1 VFSDFIELIG
11 AFVLVLAILQITSDR
26 LYFSIKVY
34 AIQSFFVS
42 ISILSIG
49 IYSSSFDLYVSSF
62 LTLVIKTFIIPYAL
76 FKTIDEMKIKREIKA
91 FVNITNSLLVISA
104 IIIFTFLLTRY
115 INIGGSVIAKEIFP
129 ISLSIIF
136 IGAFI
141 MVSRQKPITQLIGF
155 LTLEN
160 GIMLVATSVT
170 YGMPLIVEIGIF
182 FDVIVGATMASLIIH
197 HINHDIDDMDATSL
211 SDFKE

>member
-34 AIQSFFVS
+34 AIQSFFVA

-62 LTLVIKTFIIPYAL
+62 LTLVIKSFVIPYAL

-91 FVNITNSLLVISA
+91 FINITNSLMVISA

-115 INIGGSVIAKEIFP
+115 INLGGSVIAKEIFP

-197 HINHDIDDMDATSL
+197 HINHDIDDIDETSV

>member
-34 AIQSFFVS
+34 AVQSFFVS

>member
-1 VFSDFIELIG
+1 MFSDFIELIG

-34 AIQSFFVS
+34 AVQSFFVS

>member
-1 VFSDFIELIG
+1 MFSDFIELIG

-104 IIIFTFLLTRY
+104 IMIFTFLLTRY

-197 HINHDIDDMDATSL
+197 HINHDVDDMDATSL

>member
-1 VFSDFIELIG
+1 MFSDFIELVG
-11 AFVLVLAILQITSDR
+11 AFVLVLTILQVTSDR
-26 LYFSIKVY
+26 LYFSVRIY
-34 AIQSFFVS
+34 AIQSIFVAL
-42 ISILSIG
+42 SILSIG
-49 IYSSSFDLYVSSF
+49 IYSGSADLYVSSF
-62 LTLVIKTFIIPYAL
+62 LTLVIKSFVIPLAL
-76 FKTIDEMKIKREIKA
+76 FKTIEEMQIQREIKA
-91 FVNITNSLLVISA
+91 YINITNSLIIISA
-104 IIIFTFLLTRY
+104 LIIISFIITRY
-115 INIGGSVIAKEIFP
+115 IDLGGAVISKKIFP

-141 MVSRQKPITQLIGF
+141 MVSRKKPITQLLGF

-197 HINHDIDDMDATSL
+197 HINETVDDIDETSVEK
-211 SDFKE
+211 FEE

>member
-11 AFVLVLAILQITSDR
+11 ALVLVLAILQITSDR

-34 AIQSFFVS
+34 AIQSFFVA

-49 IYSSSFDLYVSSF
+49 IYSSSFDLYVSSL
-62 LTLVIKTFIIPYAL
+62 LTLVIKTFVIPYAL
-76 FKTIDEMKIKREIKA
+76 FKTIDEMRIKREIKA
-91 FVNITNSLLVISA
+91 FINITNSLMVISA

-115 INIGGSVIAKEIFP
+115 IDLGGSVIAKEIFP

-197 HINHDIDDMDATSL
+197 HINHDIDDIDESSV

>member
-1 VFSDFIELIG
+1 MFSDFIELIG
-11 AFVLVLAILQITSDR
+11 ALVLVLAILQITSDR

-34 AIQSFFVS
+34 AIQSFFVA

-49 IYSSSFDLYVSSF
+49 IYSSSFDLYVSSL
-62 LTLVIKTFIIPYAL
+62 LTLVIKTFVIPYAL
-76 FKTIDEMKIKREIKA
+76 FKTIDEMRIKREIKA
-91 FVNITNSLLVISA
+91 FINITNSLMVISA

-115 INIGGSVIAKEIFP
+115 IDLGGSVIAKEIFP

-197 HINHDIDDMDATSL
+197 HINHDIDDIDESSV

>member
-34 AIQSFFVS
+34 AIQSFFVA

-62 LTLVIKTFIIPYAL
+62 LTLVIKTFVIPYAL

-91 FVNITNSLLVISA
+91 FVNITNSLMVISA

-115 INIGGSVIAKEIFP
+115 INLGGSVIAKEIFP

-197 HINHDIDDMDATSL
+197 HINHDIDDIDEASV

>member
-26 LYFSIKVY
+26 LYFSIKIY
-34 AIQSFFVS
+34 AIQSFFVAV
-42 ISILSIG
+42 SILSIG

-62 LTLVIKTFIIPYAL
+62 LTLVIKTFVIPYAL

-91 FVNITNSLLVISA
+91 FVNITNSLLIISA

-115 INIGGSVIAKEIFP
+115 INLGGSVIAKEIFP

-197 HINHDIDDMDATSL
+197 HINHDIDDIDETSV

>member
-1 VFSDFIELIG
+1 MFSTFIELIG
-11 AFVLVLAILQITSDR
+11 SFVLVLAILQITSDR

-34 AIQSFFVS
+34 AIQSFFVA

-49 IYSSSFDLYVSSF
+49 IYSSSLDLYVSSF
-62 LTLVIKTFIIPYAL
+62 LTLVIKCLIIPYAL
-76 FKTIDEMKIKREIKA
+76 FKIIDEMKIKREIKV
-91 FVNITNSLLVISA
+91 FINITNSLMIIAA

-115 INIGGSVIAKEIFP
+115 INLGKNIISKEIFP

-170 YGMPLIVEIGIF
+170 YGMPMIVEIGVF
-182 FDVIVGATMASLIIH
+182 FDLIVGATMASLIIH
-197 HINHDIDDMDATSL
+197 HINRDIDDIDETSV
-211 SDFKE
+211 SNFKE